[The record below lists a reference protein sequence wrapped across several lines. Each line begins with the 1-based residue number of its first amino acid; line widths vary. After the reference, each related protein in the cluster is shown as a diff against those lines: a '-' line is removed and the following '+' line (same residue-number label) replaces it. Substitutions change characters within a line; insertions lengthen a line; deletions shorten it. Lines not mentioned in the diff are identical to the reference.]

1 MDNYIR
7 DLPEGFWE
15 EESFIQDYVEGRLD
29 ASKKA
34 EMEKRIQL
42 DASLAHKVAIY
53 KRLHISVA
61 VARAEKQYQTWRK
74 KRLIGGIV
82 LVLTAI
88 IAFFI
93 IPPFLSQ
100 KPSKECKEMAVRII
114 NSTVPDALKEDKGKG
129 AERKP
134 KAEDEQQNNDD
145 QDFFKIEPTERK
157 PQTEDEPK
165 KAYKNAL
172 QSLAA
177 IPKDSLQ
184 IQAVMKQFRSVVK
197 QNNPYS
203 PPAMY
208 YIGVCYMLQNKC
220 DTAYQQ
226 FINPKCEQPQ
236 GIDTDF
242 SIAKLK
248 VFFQ

>member
-1 MDNYIR
+1 MDNYMK
-7 DLPEGFWE
+7 DLPAEFWE
-15 EESFIQDYVEGRLD
+15 EESIIQDYVAGRLD
-29 ASKKA
+29 ASKSA
-34 EMEKRIQL
+34 EIEKQIQS
-42 DASLAHKVAIY
+42 DVSLANKVAIY
-53 KRLHISVA
+53 KRLHIAAA
-61 VARAEKQYQTWRK
+61 VARAEKQYQSWRK
-74 KRLIGGIV
+74 KRLIGGI
-82 LVLTAI
+82 LLLITAI
-88 IAFFI
+88 IAFFVMY
-93 IPPFLSQ
+93 PLTQ
-100 KPSKECKEMAVRII
+100 RQEKNCKEMAVRII
-114 NSTVPDALKEDKGKG
+114 NSTVPDALKEDKEKG

-134 KAEDEQQNNDD
+134 KPKQEDKQKE
-145 QDFFKIEPTERK
+145 KYE
-157 PQTEDEPK
+157 
-165 KAYKNAL
+165 NAL

-177 IPKDSLQ
+177 IPKDSSQ
-184 IQAVMKQFRSVVK
+184 TQAVMKQFQNVVK

-248 VFFQ
+248 IFFE